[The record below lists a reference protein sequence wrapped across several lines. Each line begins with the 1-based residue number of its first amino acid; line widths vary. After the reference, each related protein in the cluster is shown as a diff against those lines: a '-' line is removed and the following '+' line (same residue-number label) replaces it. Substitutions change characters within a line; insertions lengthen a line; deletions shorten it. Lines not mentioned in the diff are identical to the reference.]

1 MLSVIPG
8 LLDVYSLLKYCE
20 KIMKP
25 KKTWQTRPE
34 ILLMMMA
41 AAMPIAFWAW
51 VVLLNNFTVE
61 VALFT
66 GKEIGILQSLREVP
80 GFLSFLVVYLL
91 LIIAE
96 QRLALLSLFILGL
109 GVAMTGYFPT
119 AIGLYITTVI
129 SSIGVHYYEA
139 CHQSLSL
146 QWLDKKTA
154 PERMGLIFSVAS
166 MAKLLVLGAIFAAY
180 LLDSPEI
187 SWKALASST
196 GLITDLESYEMTYFY
211 AGLVTCILALAA
223 YILFPQFNETVRQ
236 TRKIVLR
243 KRYWLYYGLTF
254 ISGARRQI
262 FIVFASFLMVE
273 KFGYSLIQ
281 ITALFL
287 LNAAFNV
294 FLAPLVGK
302 IIGRVGE
309 RAALVFEYLGLI
321 GVFVAY
327 AFVEDGQL
335 AAGLY
340 VIDHMFFA
348 FAIAIK
354 TYFQKI
360 GDPADMAS
368 TASVAFT
375 INHIAAV
382 VIPAVFGLL
391 WLVSPSAVFLSG
403 AALAGV
409 SLLLSLNVPRD
420 PQAGDEVIYGYRGQR
435 TKVAG

>member
-1 MLSVIPG
+1 
-8 LLDVYSLLKYCE
+8 
-20 KIMKP
+20 MKP
-25 KKTWQTRPE
+25 TKVWQSRPE
-34 ILLMMMA
+34 ILLMVMA

-61 VALFT
+61 VAAFT
-66 GKEIGILQSLREVP
+66 GKEIGVLQSLREVP

-96 QRLALLSLFILGL
+96 QRLALLSLFILGV
-109 GVAMTGYFPT
+109 GVALTGYFPT
-119 AIGLYITTVI
+119 VIGLYITTVI
-129 SSIGVHYYEA
+129 SSVGFHYYEA

-146 QWLDKKTA
+146 QWLYKKTA
-154 PERMGLIFSVAS
+154 PERMGLIYSVAS
-166 MAKLLVLGAIFAAY
+166 MAKFLVLGVIFAAY
-180 LLDSPEI
+180 LSSLSEI
-187 SWKALASST
+187 SWRALASST
-196 GLITDLESYEMTYFY
+196 GLRTGLESYQITYLF
-211 AGLVTCILALAA
+211 AGLATCGLALLA

-243 KRYWLYYGLTF
+243 KRYWLYYALTF

-273 KFGYSLIQ
+273 KFGYSLTQ

-287 LNAAFNV
+287 LNAAFNI

-302 IIGRVGE
+302 VISRIGE

-327 AFVEDGQL
+327 AFVEDGAL

-391 WLVSPSAVFLSG
+391 WLISPAAVFLSG
-403 AALAGV
+403 AAMAVV
-409 SLLLSLNVPRD
+409 SLLLSLNVPRN
-420 PQAGDEVIYGYRGQR
+420 PQAGDEVVLGYRGQF
-435 TKVAG
+435 TNIAE

>member
-1 MLSVIPG
+1 ML
-8 LLDVYSLLKYCE
+8 LLFVKTKTMNFC
-20 KIMKP
+20 
-25 KKTWQTRPE
+25 KTWQTRPE
-34 ILLMMMA
+34 ILLMVMA

-61 VALFT
+61 VASFT

-96 QRLALLSLFILGL
+96 QRLALLSLFILGV
-109 GVAMTGYFPT
+109 GVALTGYFPT
-119 AIGLYITTVI
+119 IIGLYITTVI
-129 SSIGVHYYEA
+129 SSIGFHYYEA
-139 CHQSLSL
+139 CQQSLSL

-154 PERMGLIFSVAS
+154 PERMGLIYSVAS
-166 MAKLLVLGAIFAAY
+166 VAKFLVLGAIFTVY
-180 LLDSPEI
+180 LLSLPEI
-187 SWKALASST
+187 SWHALASST
-196 GLITDLESYEMTYFY
+196 GLATGLNSYQFTYLFT
-211 AGLVTCILALAA
+211 GLVTCGLAVVA
-223 YILFPQFNETVRQ
+223 YTIFPQFNETVQQ
-236 TRKIVLR
+236 TRRIILR
-243 KRYWLYYGLTF
+243 KRYWLYYALTF

-273 KFGYSLIQ
+273 KFGYSLTQ

-287 LNAAFNV
+287 LNAAFNIL
-294 FLAPLVGK
+294 LAPLVGK
-302 IIGRVGE
+302 VISRVGE

-321 GVFVAY
+321 GVFMAY
-327 AFVEDGQL
+327 AFVEDGMF
-335 AAGLY
+335 AAALY

-382 VIPAVFGLL
+382 IIPALFGLL

-403 AALAGV
+403 AVMAGM
-409 SLLLSLNVPRD
+409 SLILSLNVPRN
-420 PQAGDEVIYGYRGQR
+420 PQAGAEVIFGYRGR
-435 TKVAG
+435 ITKAAE